1 MNNHITLN
9 ASMRSNLLSLR
20 NISKQM
26 DKTQLILATGK
37 EVNSAIDNA
46 SAYYQARSLTN
57 RAADLT
63 ALLDAMG
70 QGIQTIEAATQ
81 GLTSGAE
88 FLEQASAVVN
98 EAMTVAVPEKEWF
111 AAQDGVAAVVSNWQE
126 LKAAVTSGVKG
137 DIVIY
142 GNIECEESFTLK
154 DGQNLVGVG
163 KFGISQ
169 PDKDKYSQLSFDI
182 AADNISG
189 YPINLSGNNK
199 VSDLSVKAT
208 SDATKGLTLIR
219 VLSKTAEVTFHNFDL
234 MMESNSGTLG
244 IYNGTL
250 TFSGKNYIYEKS
262 NVRATSQGLSSAAV
276 NVEGILEVDLRG
288 QDAYG
293 LNGCTVNTYND
304 GQLKVSAGRWCL
316 VRCTSNFYDNSKLFL
331 KSNGTGVAYNS
342 ISFHDNSSAEMNLK
356 SAAFLGMSGFAITS
370 SRVTLNIAA
379 STTASFIS
387 SASGGASFQVVKG
400 AKITL
405 NGKVY
410 EFENDVNENITTT
423 QKTPPNS
430 TVVATG
436 VAGPEGLGDML
447 AENSSRV
454 MDYQA
459 DKTNKKYSEQYKK
472 ILEEY
477 DNLLSDS
484 SYQGINLLKGGN
496 LEVTFN
502 ESRSNQYTVAGVLAD
517 SMSLGLETR
526 DLFDTSAIKKSLEE
540 ITKAVN
546 SIRSFQEELG
556 NHYSIIQ
563 TRINFTEAL
572 TDVLETGADN
582 LTLADMNEA
591 SAQYLTLQT
600 RQQLAINSLSLASQ
614 SASSILGLF

>member
-1 MNNHITLN
+1 MNNNITLN

-37 EVNSAIDNA
+37 KVNSAIDNA
-46 SAYYQARSLTN
+46 SSYYQARSLTN

-98 EAMTVAVPEKEWF
+98 EAMMVAVPEKEWF

-126 LKAAVTSGVKG
+126 LKAAVTSNLTG

-142 GNIECEESFTLK
+142 GNIECEEAFTLK

-163 KFGISQ
+163 KFGIAQ
-169 PDKDKYSQLSFDI
+169 PDKDKYSQLSFDM
-182 AADNISG
+182 AANNITTN
-189 YPINLSGNNK
+189 YAIRLNGNNEI
-199 VSDLSVKAT
+199 SDLSVKAVSAENIT
-208 SDATKGLTLIR
+208 LYVMRGINKTAPINIHNLDIMYNSNSTTFGIHTGTIKFTGDNSIYEYGGDGLAPRGIEGAIINLYGNLSIYSKSSDA
-219 VLSKTAEVTFHNFDL
+219 
-234 MMESNSGTLG
+234 
-244 IYNGTL
+244 
-250 TFSGKNYIYEKS
+250 
-262 NVRATSQGLSSAAV
+262 QGLVYS
-276 NVEGILEVDLRG
+276 DL
-288 QDAYG
+288 
-293 LNGCTVNTYND
+293 NTYND
-304 GQLKVSAGRWCL
+304 SVLKISTGKWCISS
-316 VRCTSNFYDNSKLFL
+316 CTSNFYDNSKIYIH
-331 KSNGTGVAYNS
+331 SNAGIYGRNL
-342 ISFHDNSSAEMNLK
+342 SFHDKVELYSDVPWLFYGVDSI
-356 SAAFLGMSGFAITS
+356 AITS
-370 SRVTLNIAA
+370 NQVKLNCKL
-379 STTASFIS
+379 SLFIR
-387 SASGGASFQVVKG
+387 AGSGTNFQAVKG
-400 AKITL
+400 AQITI

-410 EFENDVNENITTT
+410 KINDDVDENVTALIKE
-423 QKTPPNS
+423 PPNS
-430 TVVATG
+430 TVIATG
-436 VAGPEGLGDML
+436 AAQPVGLGDML
-447 AENSSRV
+447 AENSLRV
-454 MDYQA
+454 MEYQA

-477 DNLLSDS
+477 DNLLADS

-526 DLFDTSAIKKSLEE
+526 DLFDTSVIKKSLEE

>member
-46 SAYYQARSLTN
+46 SAYYQVRSLSN

-63 ALLDAMG
+63 ALLDAME

-88 FLEQASAVVN
+88 FLEQASAVVT
-98 EAMTVAVPEKEWF
+98 EAMPVAVPEKEWF

-126 LKAAVTSGVKG
+126 LKAAVTSNLTG

-169 PDKDKYSQLSFDI
+169 PDKDKYSQLSFDM
-182 AADNISG
+182 AANNITTV
-189 YPINLSGNNK
+189 YAIRLNGNNQI
-199 VSDLSVKAT
+199 SDLSVKAV
-208 SDATKGLTLIR
+208 SNP
-219 VLSKTAEVTFHNFDL
+219 SKYVYVIQSASSTAEVSINNLDL
-234 MMESNSGTLG
+234 MMESNSQTIG
-244 IYNGTL
+244 IY
-250 TFSGKNYIYEKS
+250 SGNIIFTGDNYIYEKGIINNS
-262 NVRATSQGLSSAAV
+262 SSAMTWVNLRAYGNIFIDLSSSSSV
-276 NVEGILEVDLRG
+276 GFNRCNI
-288 QDAYG
+288 
-293 LNGCTVNTYND
+293 NSFND
-304 GQLKVSAGRWCL
+304 SKIAISSMRYCISGESA
-316 VRCTSNFYDNSKLFL
+316 NFYDSSKLVL
-331 KSNGTGVAYNS
+331 KSTQYGVYLGS
-342 ISFHDNSSAEMNLK
+342 VYFHDNSSADVNTTG
-356 SAAFLGMSGFAITS
+356 AFVISVADLAITS
-370 SRVTLNIAA
+370 SKVKLNI
-379 STTASFIS
+379 STTRYFFSP
-387 SASGGASFQVVKG
+387 ASGGSNFKAVKG
-400 AKITL
+400 AQITI

-410 EFENDVNENITTT
+410 EINDNVDENITAILTV
-423 QKTPPNS
+423 PPNS
-430 TVVATG
+430 TVIATG

-454 MDYQA
+454 MEYQA

-477 DNLLSDS
+477 DNLLADS

-582 LTLADMNEA
+582 LTLADINEA
-591 SAQYLTLQT
+591 SAEYLTLQT

-614 SASSILGLF
+614 SAQSVLSLFV

>member
-1 MNNHITLN
+1 MNNNITLN

-37 EVNSAIDNA
+37 KVNSAIDNA

-63 ALLDAMG
+63 ALLDAME

-126 LKAAVTSGVKG
+126 LKAAVTSNLTG

-163 KFGISQ
+163 KFGIAQ

-189 YPINLSGNNK
+189 YPINLNGNNK
-199 VSDLSVKAT
+199 VSDLSVKVK
-208 SDATKGLTLIR
+208 SDATKGLTVVR
-219 VLSKTAEVTFHNFDL
+219 VLSKTAEVAFHNFDL
-234 MMESNSGTLG
+234 MMESNSSTVG
-244 IYNGTL
+244 IYNGNV
-250 TFSGKNYIYEKS
+250 TFTGKNYIYEKS
-262 NVRATSQGLSSAAV
+262 NVRATSQGLSSAVV

-293 LNGCTVNTYND
+293 LNTCTVNAYNE

-316 VRCTSNFYDNSKLFL
+316 VSCTSNFYDSSKLFL
-331 KSNGTGVAYNS
+331 ETNGTGVYNNANGS
-342 ISFHDNSSAEMNLK
+342 VGFHDSSSAEIRGIW
-356 SAAFLGMSGFAITS
+356 AFFGTI
-370 SRVTLNIAA
+370 
-379 STTASFIS
+379 STTRDFIS
-387 SASGGASFQVVKG
+387 PASGGTNFQVAKG
-400 AKITL
+400 AQITI

-410 EFENDVNENITTT
+410 KINDDVDENVTTYI
-423 QKTPPNS
+423 KEPPNS
-430 TVVATG
+430 TVIATG
-436 VAGPEGLGDML
+436 VAGPTGLGDML

-454 MDYQA
+454 MEYQA

-477 DNLLSDS
+477 DNLLADS
-484 SYQGINLLKGGN
+484 SYRGINLLKGGN

-517 SMSLGLETR
+517 SMSLRLETR

-572 TDVLETGADN
+572 TNVLETGADN
-582 LTLADMNEA
+582 LTLADINEA
-591 SAQYLTLQT
+591 SAEYLTLQT

-614 SASSILGLF
+614 SAQSVLSLFV

>member
-1 MNNHITLN
+1 MNNNITLN
-9 ASMRSNLLSLR
+9 ASMRNNLLSLR

-37 EVNSAIDNA
+37 KVNSAIDNA

-63 ALLDAMG
+63 ALLDAMS

-88 FLEQASAVVN
+88 FLEQATAVVN

-126 LKAAVTSGVKG
+126 LKAAINSGVKG

-163 KFGISQ
+163 KFGIAQ

-182 AADNISG
+182 AANNITTN
-189 YPINLSGNNK
+189 YAIRLNGNNQI
-199 VSDLSVKAT
+199 SDLSVKAV
-208 SDATKGLTLIR
+208 SAAGKALQ
-219 VLSKTAEVTFHNFDL
+219 VLQANSYNAEIAIHNLDL
-234 MMESNSGTLG
+234 MMETNSNTTG
-244 IYNGTL
+244 IYAGQL
-250 TFSGKNYIYEKS
+250 TFTGNNSIYEKS
-262 NVRATSQGLSSAAV
+262 NVRATSQGLNSAVV
-276 NVEGILEVDLRG
+276 NVEGSLEIDLRG

-293 LNGCTVNTYND
+293 LNSCTVNAYND

-331 KSNGTGVAYNS
+331 KSSGAGVAYKS
-342 ISFHDNSSAEMNLK
+342 ISFYDKSSAEMNVTW
-356 SAAFLGMSGFAITS
+356 AFYGVKNINLTS
-370 SRVTLNIAA
+370 SKVKLNISNIFVA
-379 STTASFIS
+379 SPP
-387 SASGGASFQVVKG
+387 SGGTNFQAVKG
-400 AKITL
+400 AKITV

-410 EFENDVNENITTT
+410 EINDDVNDNITASAI
-423 QKTPPNS
+423 KEPPNS
-430 TVVATG
+430 TVIATG
-436 VAGPEGLGDML
+436 VAQPEGLADML

-454 MDYQA
+454 MEYQA

-502 ESRSNQYTVAGVLAD
+502 ESRSSKYSIAGVLVD
-517 SMSLGLETR
+517 SVSLGLETR
-526 DLFDTSAIKKSLEE
+526 TLSDMSAIKKSLEE
-540 ITKAVN
+540 ITKAVS
-546 SIRSFQEELG
+546 SIRSFQEEFG
-556 NHYSIIQ
+556 NHYSVIK
-563 TRINFTEAL
+563 TRINFTEAM

-591 SAQYLTLQT
+591 SAEYLTLQT

-614 SASSILGLF
+614 SARSVLSLF

>member
-1 MNNHITLN
+1 MNNNITLN

-37 EVNSAIDNA
+37 KVNSAIDNA
-46 SAYYQARSLTN
+46 SAYYQARSLSN

-88 FLEQASAVVN
+88 FLEQATAVVN

-126 LKAAVTSGVKG
+126 LKAAVNSGVKG

-169 PDKDKYSQLSFDI
+169 PDKDKYSQLSFDM
-182 AADNISG
+182 AANNITTN
-189 YPINLSGNNK
+189 YAIRLSGNNEI
-199 VSDLSVKAT
+199 SDLSVKAFAD
-208 SDATKGLTLIR
+208 SNNNLYVFQA
-219 VLSKTAEVTFHNFDL
+219 LSKTSNLDIHNLD
-234 MMESNSGTLG
+234 MVMQNSGGLTVG
-244 IYNGTL
+244 IYSGTIN
-250 TFSGKNYIYEKS
+250 FIGNNSIYGE
-262 NVRATSQGLSSAAV
+262 
-276 NVEGILEVDLRG
+276 
-288 QDAYG
+288 
-293 LNGCTVNTYND
+293 
-304 GQLKVSAGRWCL
+304 VSAISLHSPYGISSSIINVYGNLDIQTGDGITASSINAYENAVMKVHSQTWGLRH
-316 VRCTSNFYDNSKLFL
+316 CTSNFYD
-331 KSNGTGVAYNS
+331 KSQLLLESEYVPITVGK
-342 ISFHDNSSAEMNLK
+342 ISFHDQSYAEFVSSRNCL
-356 SAAFLGMSGFAITS
+356 SGISGLEITS
-370 SRVTLNIAA
+370 SDVVINISTSNLITSTAA
-379 STTASFIS
+379 
-387 SASGGASFQVVKG
+387 GGAAVKIAKG
-400 AKITL
+400 ATIIMAG
-405 NGKVY
+405 NVY
-410 EFENDVNENITTT
+410 EINNDVNENVTTSI
-423 QKTPPNS
+423 KEPPNS
-430 TVVATG
+430 SVIATG
-436 VAGPEGLGDML
+436 AAQPEGLGDML

-454 MDYQA
+454 MEYQA

-477 DNLLSDS
+477 DDLLADS
-484 SYQGINLLKGGN
+484 SYQGINLLKGGK
-496 LEVTFN
+496 LEVAFN

-526 DLFDTSAIKKSLEE
+526 DLSDTSAIKKSLEE

-556 NHYSIIQ
+556 NHYSIIK
-563 TRINFTEAL
+563 TRIDFTEAL

-614 SASSILGLF
+614 SARSVLSLF